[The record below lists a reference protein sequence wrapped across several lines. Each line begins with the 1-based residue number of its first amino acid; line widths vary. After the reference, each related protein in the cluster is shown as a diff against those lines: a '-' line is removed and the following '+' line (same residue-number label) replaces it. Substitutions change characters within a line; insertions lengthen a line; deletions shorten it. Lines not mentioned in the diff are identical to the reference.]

1 MTKTPRTYVIDTPD
15 VPPRTYPIHFT
26 EDTPLFA
33 SFGTVIS
40 IDGIEHMR
48 TQDGWIDAFGGRLAH
63 EEMKDYLIEHRH
75 DSYIIHNPTRPRV

>member
-1 MTKTPRTYVIDTPD
+1 MPKTPRTYVIDTPD
-15 VPPRTYPIHFT
+15 APQHTHPIHFT

-40 IDGIEHMR
+40 IDGVEHMR
-48 TQDGWIDAFGGRLAH
+48 TQDGWIDAFGGKLTH

-75 DSYIIHNPTRPRV
+75 DSYIIHNPYRTRV

>member
-15 VPPRTYPIHFT
+15 VPQRAYPIHFT

-40 IDGIEHMR
+40 IDGVEHMR
-48 TQDGWIDAFGGRLAH
+48 TQDGWIDAFGGKLTH

-75 DSYIIHNPTRPRV
+75 DSYIIHNPYLPRV

>member
-1 MTKTPRTYVIDTPD
+1 MTKTPRTYMIDTPD
-15 VPPRTYPIHFT
+15 APQRTYPIHFT

-40 IDGIEHMR
+40 IDGVEHMR
-48 TQDGWIDAFGGRLAH
+48 TQDGWIDAFGGKLTH

-75 DSYIIHNPTRPRV
+75 DSYIIHNPYRPRV